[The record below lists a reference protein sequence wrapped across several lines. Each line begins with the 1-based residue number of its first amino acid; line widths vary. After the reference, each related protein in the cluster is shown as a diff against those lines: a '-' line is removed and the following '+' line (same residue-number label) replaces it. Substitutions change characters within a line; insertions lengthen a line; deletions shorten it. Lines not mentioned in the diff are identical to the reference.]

1 MKKLLK
7 ISIPVLL
14 VAAAAVPASGVLMA
28 PKAESAPV
36 VAAAVEAPQDAD
48 PLAALMAGNVVG
60 RRGCLFGRRLPTSFF
75 LP

>member
-7 ISIPVLL
+7 FAIPVCL
-14 VAAAAVPASGVLMA
+14 VAAVAVPASAVLLA
-28 PKAESAPV
+28 PQGEPTPV
-36 VAAAVEAPQDAD
+36 VQAADAPQDAD